1 MKNEYKKYVPG
12 ITAIF
17 LALFFSSC
25 SKKTDDPNPSSFNG
39 KKYTIATGDQES
51 TQQVVFKT
59 TNELHF
65 KAKFDSSAIYTTTDP
80 LNQDDTNKLY
90 GLSDCGSVSHQ
101 TNSARFGWR
110 WFNNQLEIMSYC
122 YIDGVR
128 PEPVRVATVALNT
141 VNSYSIAF
149 KSDKYIFTVNDTSKV
164 EVAKNCNYNSIRYKL
179 YPYFGGN
186 ETAPHE
192 IRIWIE
198 EL

>member
-1 MKNEYKKYVPG
+1 MKNEYQKCIRGVTALLLTG
-12 ITAIF
+12 I
-17 LALFFSSC
+17 FFSC
-25 SKKTDDPNPSSFNG
+25 SKKTDDPNPSTFNG
-39 KKYTIATGDQES
+39 TKYTIVSGAHES
-51 TQQVVFKT
+51 TQQLVFKT
-59 TNELHF
+59 TNELRF
-65 KAKFDSSAIYTTTDP
+65 KAKFDSSAIYTTSDP

-90 GLSDCGSVSHQ
+90 GLSDCGSVNHQ

-122 YIDGVR
+122 YIDGLR

-149 KSDKYIFTVNDTSKV
+149 KSDKYIFTVNDSSKV
-164 EVAKNCNYNSIRYKL
+164 EVYKNCNYNSIRNKL
-179 YPYFGGN
+179 YPYFGGD

-198 EL
+198 EF